1 MLLDARSPRDVSR
14 SPDGNGALFVAAEFS
29 FITVD
34 RAAIEESAAAGSRRS
49 RGVLNALRSLSTQL
63 SGAQLGITITNLII
77 GFLAQPAIATLLSG
91 PLTAWGIPADVVP
104 GISIAIGLIIATT
117 ITMVFGELVPK
128 NFAIADPWR
137 TARAV
142 SGPMRGFTKSTAAV
156 IRILNGSAN
165 ATVRLMGVEPTE
177 ELASARS
184 PEELTALVRRSAQQG
199 ALDEQ
204 TAVLLT
210 RSLAFGDRL
219 ARDVL
224 VPRVRVHSVPVGATA
239 LDVLDASRQTGHSRF
254 PVVGD
259 RGLDDVRG
267 VVHIKHAIG
276 IQRDQRATTSVTSIM
291 SSPVLVPDSIGLD
304 PLLETLRREGLQMAV
319 VIDEYGGGDGIVTIE
334 DLIEEIVGEIE
345 DEFDD
350 AEEEFIWLSEDK
362 ARARAS
368 LHIEDLADELKID
381 IEKSDYED
389 IDSVGGL
396 MAQKLGR
403 VPIAGSTIS
412 WEGWAITSER
422 PLGRRRR
429 ISSVLVERLEEEIED
444 AE

>member
-1 MLLDARSPRDVSR
+1 MEWLLLAISLLMVVAC
-14 SPDGNGALFVAAEFS
+14 ALFVAAEFS

-34 RAAIEESAAAGSRRS
+34 RAAVEESAAAGSRRS
-49 RGVLNALRSLSTQL
+49 RGVLHALRSLSTQL
-63 SGAQLGITITNLII
+63 SGAQLGITITNLAI
-77 GFLAQPAIATLLSG
+77 GFLAQPAIATLLEG
-91 PLTAWGIPADVVP
+91 PLTAWGIPIDVVP

-142 SGPMRGFTKSTAAV
+142 SVPMRAFTKSAAAV

-165 ATVRLMGVEPTE
+165 TTVRLMGIEPTE

-184 PEELTALVRRSAQQG
+184 PEELIALVRRSAQQG

-210 RSLAFGDRL
+210 RSLAFGDRF

-224 VPRVRVHSVPVGATA
+224 VPRVRVHSVPVDATA
-239 LDVLDASRQTGHSRF
+239 LDVLNSSRETGHSRF

-276 IQRDQRATTSVTSIM
+276 VPRDQRATTPVTSIM

-334 DLIEEIVGEIE
+334 DLIEEIVGEVA
-345 DEFDD
+345 DEHD
-350 AEEEFIWLSEDK
+350 LPQ
-362 ARARAS
+362 ARAQQLNDGAWVISAMLRPDEARA
-368 LHIEDLADELKID
+368 ITDFVIPEGEEYETLA
-381 IEKSDYED
+381 
-389 IDSVGGL
+389 GL
-396 MAQKLGR
+396 IADALGR
-403 VPIAGSTIS
+403 VPALGDEVDVDGVTLRVVRM
-412 WEGWAITSER
+412 E
-422 PLGRRRR
+422 GRRVDR
-429 ISSVLVERLEEEIED
+429 VRLSATKED
-444 AE
+444 PELTT

>member
-1 MLLDARSPRDVSR
+1 MEWLLLAISLLMVVAC
-14 SPDGNGALFVAAEFS
+14 ALFVAAEFS

-34 RAAIEESAAAGSRRS
+34 RAAVEESAAAGSRRS
-49 RGVLNALRSLSTQL
+49 RGVLRALRSLSTQL
-63 SGAQLGITITNLII
+63 SGAQLGITITNLVI
-77 GFLAQPAIATLLSG
+77 GFLAEPAIATLLEG
-91 PLTAWGIPADVVP
+91 PLTVWGIPADVVP
-104 GISIAIGLIIATT
+104 GISIAIGLIIATML
-117 ITMVFGELVPK
+117 TMVFGELVPK
-128 NFAIADPWR
+128 NLASADPWR

-142 SGPMRGFTKSTAAV
+142 SGPLRGFTKSTAV
-156 IRILNGSAN
+156 LIRVLNGSAN

-204 TAVLLT
+204 TAELLT

-224 VPRVRVHSVPVGATA
+224 VPRVRVRSVSIAATA
-239 LDVLDASRQTGHSRF
+239 LDVLDASRETGHSRF
-254 PVVGD
+254 PVVGE

-276 IQRDQRATTSVTSIM
+276 VPRDQRATTSVTSIM

-334 DLIEEIVGEIE
+334 DLIEEIVGEVA
-345 DEFDD
+345 DEHD
-350 AEEEFIWLSEDK
+350 LPQ
-362 ARARAS
+362 ARAQQLNDGAWVISAMLRPDEAEA
-368 LHIEDLADELKID
+368 ITDLVIPESEEYETLAGLIAD
-381 IEKSDYED
+381 
-389 IDSVGGL
+389 
-396 MAQKLGR
+396 ALGR
-403 VPIAGSTIS
+403 VPALGDEVDVDGVTL
-412 WEGWAITSER
+412 R
-422 PLGRRRR
+422 VVRMDGRRVDRVR
-429 ISSVLVERLEEEIED
+429 ISASPKDPEATL
-444 AE
+444 

>member
-1 MLLDARSPRDVSR
+1 MEWLLLAISLLMVVAC
-14 SPDGNGALFVAAEFS
+14 ALFVAAEFS

-34 RAAIEESAAAGSRRS
+34 RAAVEESAAAGSRRS
-49 RGVLNALRSLSTQL
+49 RGVLHALRSLSTQL
-63 SGAQLGITITNLII
+63 SGAQLGITITNLAI
-77 GFLAQPAIATLLSG
+77 GFLAQPAIATLLEG
-91 PLTAWGIPADVVP
+91 PLTAWGIPIDVVP

-142 SGPMRGFTKSTAAV
+142 SVPMRAFTKSAAAV

-165 ATVRLMGVEPTE
+165 TTVRLMGIEPTE

-184 PEELTALVRRSAQQG
+184 PEELIALVRRSAQQG

-210 RSLAFGDRL
+210 RSLAFGDRF

-224 VPRVRVHSVPVGATA
+224 VPRVRVHSVPVDATA
-239 LDVLDASRQTGHSRF
+239 LDVLNSSRETGHSRF

-276 IQRDQRATTSVTSIM
+276 VPRDQRATTPVTSIM

-334 DLIEEIVGEIE
+334 DLIEEIVGEVA
-345 DEFDD
+345 DEHD
-350 AEEEFIWLSEDK
+350 LPQ
-362 ARARAS
+362 ARAQQLNDGAWVISAMLRPDEARAITDFVIPES
-368 LHIEDLADELKID
+368 EEYETLA
-381 IEKSDYED
+381 
-389 IDSVGGL
+389 GL
-396 MAQKLGR
+396 IADALGR
-403 VPIAGSTIS
+403 VPALGDEVDVDGVTLRVVRM
-412 WEGWAITSER
+412 E
-422 PLGRRRR
+422 GRRVDR
-429 ISSVLVERLEEEIED
+429 VRLSATQED
-444 AE
+444 PELTT

>member
-1 MLLDARSPRDVSR
+1 MEWLLLAISLLMVVAC
-14 SPDGNGALFVAAEFS
+14 ALFVAAEFS

-34 RAAIEESAAAGSRRS
+34 RAAVEESAAAGSRRS
-49 RGVLNALRSLSTQL
+49 RGVLHALRSLSTQL
-63 SGAQLGITITNLII
+63 SGAQLGITITNLAI
-77 GFLAQPAIATLLSG
+77 GFLAQPAIATLLEG
-91 PLTAWGIPADVVP
+91 PLTAWGIPIDVVP

-142 SGPMRGFTKSTAAV
+142 SVPMRAFTKSAAAV

-165 ATVRLMGVEPTE
+165 TTVRLMGIEPTE

-184 PEELTALVRRSAQQG
+184 PEELIALVRRSAQQG
-199 ALDEQ
+199 ALDKQ

-210 RSLAFGDRL
+210 RSLAFGDRF

-224 VPRVRVHSVPVGATA
+224 VPRVRVHSVPVDATA
-239 LDVLDASRQTGHSRF
+239 LDVLNSSRETGHSRF

-276 IQRDQRATTSVTSIM
+276 VPRDQRATTSVTSIM

-334 DLIEEIVGEIE
+334 DLIEEIVGEVA
-345 DEFDD
+345 DEHD
-350 AEEEFIWLSEDK
+350 LPQ
-362 ARARAS
+362 ARAQQLNDGAWVISAMLRPDEARA
-368 LHIEDLADELKID
+368 ITDFVIPEGEEYETLA
-381 IEKSDYED
+381 
-389 IDSVGGL
+389 GL
-396 MAQKLGR
+396 IADALGR
-403 VPIAGSTIS
+403 VPALGDEVDVDGVTLRVVRM
-412 WEGWAITSER
+412 E
-422 PLGRRRR
+422 GRRVDR
-429 ISSVLVERLEEEIED
+429 VRLSATQED
-444 AE
+444 PELTT

>member
-1 MLLDARSPRDVSR
+1 MEWLLLAISLLMVVAC
-14 SPDGNGALFVAAEFS
+14 ALFVAAEFS

-34 RAAIEESAAAGSRRS
+34 RAAVEESAAAGSRRS
-49 RGVLNALRSLSTQL
+49 RGVLHALRSLSTQL
-63 SGAQLGITITNLII
+63 SGAQLGITITNLAI
-77 GFLAQPAIATLLSG
+77 GFLAQPAIATLLEG
-91 PLTAWGIPADVVP
+91 PLTAWGIPIDVVP

-142 SGPMRGFTKSTAAV
+142 SVPMRAFTKSAAAV

-165 ATVRLMGVEPTE
+165 TTVRLMGIEPTE

-184 PEELTALVRRSAQQG
+184 PEELIALVRRSAQQG

-210 RSLAFGDRL
+210 RSLAFGDRF

-224 VPRVRVHSVPVGATA
+224 VPRVRVHSVPVDATA
-239 LDVLDASRQTGHSRF
+239 LDVLNSSRETGHSRF

-276 IQRDQRATTSVTSIM
+276 VPRDQRATTSVTSIM
-291 SSPVLVPDSIGLD
+291 SNPVLVPDSIGLD

-334 DLIEEIVGEIE
+334 DLIEEIVGEVA
-345 DEFDD
+345 DEHD
-350 AEEEFIWLSEDK
+350 LPQ
-362 ARARAS
+362 ARAQQLNDGAWVISAMLRPDEARAITDFVIPES
-368 LHIEDLADELKID
+368 EEYETLA
-381 IEKSDYED
+381 
-389 IDSVGGL
+389 GL
-396 MAQKLGR
+396 IADALGR
-403 VPIAGSTIS
+403 VPALGDEVDVDGVTLRVVRM
-412 WEGWAITSER
+412 E
-422 PLGRRRR
+422 GRRVDR
-429 ISSVLVERLEEEIED
+429 VRLSATQED
-444 AE
+444 PELTT

>member
-1 MLLDARSPRDVSR
+1 MEWLLLAISLLMVVAC
-14 SPDGNGALFVAAEFS
+14 ALFVAAEFS

-34 RAAIEESAAAGSRRS
+34 RAAVEESAAAGSRRS
-49 RGVLNALRSLSTQL
+49 RGVLHALRSLSTQL
-63 SGAQLGITITNLII
+63 SGAQLGITITNLAI
-77 GFLAQPAIATLLSG
+77 GFLAQPAIAILLEG
-91 PLTAWGIPADVVP
+91 PLTAWGIPIDVVP

-142 SGPMRGFTKSTAAV
+142 SVPMRAFTKSAAAV

-165 ATVRLMGVEPTE
+165 TTVRLMGIEPTE

-184 PEELTALVRRSAQQG
+184 PEELIALVRRSAQQG

-210 RSLAFGDRL
+210 RSLAFGDRF

-224 VPRVRVHSVPVGATA
+224 VPRVRVHSIPVAATA
-239 LDVLDASRQTGHSRF
+239 LDVLNSSRETGHSRF

-276 IQRDQRATTSVTSIM
+276 VPRDQRATTPVTSIM
-291 SSPVLVPDSIGLD
+291 SNPVLVPDSIGLD

-334 DLIEEIVGEIE
+334 DLIEEIVGEVA
-345 DEFDD
+345 DEHD
-350 AEEEFIWLSEDK
+350 LPQ
-362 ARARAS
+362 ARAQQLNDGAWVISAMLRPDEARAITDFVIPES
-368 LHIEDLADELKID
+368 EEYETLA
-381 IEKSDYED
+381 
-389 IDSVGGL
+389 GL
-396 MAQKLGR
+396 IADALGR
-403 VPIAGSTIS
+403 VPALGDEVDVDGVTLRVVRM
-412 WEGWAITSER
+412 E
-422 PLGRRRR
+422 GRRVDR
-429 ISSVLVERLEEEIED
+429 VRLSTTKED
-444 AE
+444 PELTT

>member
-1 MLLDARSPRDVSR
+1 VEWLLLAISLLMVVAC
-14 SPDGNGALFVAAEFS
+14 ALFVAAEFS

-34 RAAIEESAAAGSRRS
+34 RAAVEESAAAGSRRS
-49 RGVLNALRSLSTQL
+49 RGVLRALRTLSTQL
-63 SGAQLGITITNLII
+63 SGAQLGITLTNLII
-77 GFLAQPAIATLLSG
+77 GFLAEPAIAALLEE
-91 PLTAWGIPADVVP
+91 PLTAWGLPADVVP
-104 GISIAIGLIIATT
+104 GISLAIGLIIATT

-128 NFAIADPWR
+128 NLAIADPWR

-142 SGPMRGFTKSTAAV
+142 SGPLRGFTKSTAAV

-204 TAVLLT
+204 TAELLT

-224 VPRVRVHSVPVGATA
+224 TPRVRVHSVPIEATA
-239 LDVLDASRQTGHSRF
+239 LDVLDASRDTGYSRF
-254 PVVGD
+254 PVVGE

-276 IQRDQRATTSVTSIM
+276 VPRDQRAATSVMSIM

-334 DLIEEIVGEIE
+334 DLIEEIVGEVA
-345 DEFDD
+345 DEHD
-350 AEEEFIWLSEDK
+350 LPQ
-362 ARARAS
+362 ARAQQLNDGAWVISAMLRPDEAHAITNLNLPES
-368 LHIEDLADELKID
+368 EEYETLA
-381 IEKSDYED
+381 
-389 IDSVGGL
+389 GL
-396 MAQKLGR
+396 IADALGR
-403 VPIAGSTIS
+403 VPALGDEVNVDGVTLRVVRM
-412 WEGWAITSER
+412 E
-422 PLGRRRR
+422 GRRVDRVR
-429 ISSVLVERLEEEIED
+429 ISATPED
-444 AE
+444 PELTS

>member
-1 MLLDARSPRDVSR
+1 MEWLLLAISLLMVVAC
-14 SPDGNGALFVAAEFS
+14 ALFVAAEFS

-34 RAAIEESAAAGSRRS
+34 RAAVEESAAAGSRRS
-49 RGVLNALRSLSTQL
+49 RGVLHALRSLSTQL
-63 SGAQLGITITNLII
+63 SGAQLGITITNLAI
-77 GFLAQPAIATLLSG
+77 GFLAQPAIATLLEG
-91 PLTAWGIPADVVP
+91 PLTAWGIPIDVVP

-142 SGPMRGFTKSTAAV
+142 SVPMRAFTKSAAAV

-165 ATVRLMGVEPTE
+165 TTVRLMGIEPTE

-184 PEELTALVRRSAQQG
+184 PEELIALVRRSAQQG

-210 RSLAFGDRL
+210 RSLAFGDRF

-224 VPRVRVHSVPVGATA
+224 VPRVRVHSVPVDATA
-239 LDVLDASRQTGHSRF
+239 LDVLNSSRETGHSRF

-276 IQRDQRATTSVTSIM
+276 VPRDQRATTSVTSIM

-334 DLIEEIVGEIE
+334 DLIEEIVGEVA
-345 DEFDD
+345 DEHD
-350 AEEEFIWLSEDK
+350 LPQ
-362 ARARAS
+362 ARAQQLNDGAWVISAMLRPDEARAITDFVIPES
-368 LHIEDLADELKID
+368 EEYETLA
-381 IEKSDYED
+381 
-389 IDSVGGL
+389 GL
-396 MAQKLGR
+396 IADALGR
-403 VPIAGSTIS
+403 VPALGDEVDVDGVTLRVVRM
-412 WEGWAITSER
+412 E
-422 PLGRRRR
+422 GRRVDR
-429 ISSVLVERLEEEIED
+429 VRLSATQED
-444 AE
+444 PELTT

>member
-1 MLLDARSPRDVSR
+1 MEWLLLAISLLMVVAC
-14 SPDGNGALFVAAEFS
+14 ALFVAAEFS

-34 RAAIEESAAAGSRRS
+34 RAAVEESAAAGSRRS
-49 RGVLNALRSLSTQL
+49 RGVLHALRSLSTQL
-63 SGAQLGITITNLII
+63 SGAQLGITITNLAI
-77 GFLAQPAIATLLSG
+77 GFLAQPAIATLLEG
-91 PLTAWGIPADVVP
+91 PLTAWGIPIDVVP

-142 SGPMRGFTKSTAAV
+142 SVPMRAFTKSAAAV

-165 ATVRLMGVEPTE
+165 TTVRLMGVEPTE

-184 PEELTALVRRSAQQG
+184 PEELIALVRRSAQQG

-210 RSLAFGDRL
+210 RSLAFGDRF

-224 VPRVRVHSVPVGATA
+224 VPRVRVHSVPVDATA
-239 LDVLDASRQTGHSRF
+239 LDVLNSSRETGHSRF

-276 IQRDQRATTSVTSIM
+276 VPRDQRATTSVTSIM

-334 DLIEEIVGEIE
+334 DLIEEIVGEVA
-345 DEFDD
+345 DEHD
-350 AEEEFIWLSEDK
+350 LPQ
-362 ARARAS
+362 ARAQQLNDGAWVISAMLRPDEARAITDFVIPES
-368 LHIEDLADELKID
+368 EEYETLA
-381 IEKSDYED
+381 
-389 IDSVGGL
+389 GL
-396 MAQKLGR
+396 IADALGR
-403 VPIAGSTIS
+403 VPALGDEVDVDGVTLRVVRM
-412 WEGWAITSER
+412 E
-422 PLGRRRR
+422 GRRVDR
-429 ISSVLVERLEEEIED
+429 VRLSATQED
-444 AE
+444 PELTT